1 MSIGKHSLEPPVTAV
16 QDFLADY
23 GALIAPIAAIINGFI
38 AVVVAQF
45 FKDRPS
51 AKVALVVAAGLLGVG
66 VVGAT
71 VLTQRQIVA
80 TKRVD

>member
-38 AVVVAQF
+38 AVVVASF
-45 FKDRPS
+45 SKTDPAPR
-51 AKVALVVAAGLLGVG
+51 
-66 VVGAT
+66 
-71 VLTQRQIVA
+71 
-80 TKRVD
+80 